1 MVREMT
7 FGVLTLAICVGVSRR
22 ESERRLWVRNGDSVW
37 KIFLEGHN
45 WDFPAAADV
54 GNEAKGNSAALWNAG
69 HMSQPRGEEETAQGQ
84 WGISES
90 NTTTGILKK
99 RDKTLSHA
107 IVSASRMYNLFHDR
121 FDD

>member
-7 FGVLTLAICVGVSRR
+7 FWVLTLAICVGVSRR
-22 ESERRLWVRNGDSVW
+22 ESKRERRLWVRNGDSVW

-69 HMSQPRGEEETAQGQ
+69 HMSQQRGEEETAQGQ

-90 NTTTGILKK
+90 NRDSKKGIIHLNVF
-99 RDKTLSHA
+99 TFS
-107 IVSASRMYNLFHDR
+107 SS
-121 FDD
+121 